1 MCAAVDSASWHETFK
16 TGALARALFRSP
28 AQCSQKKVKAPASPL
43 IYLHD
48 PRGRIIVISGPATR
62 GTYAMWFL
70 DFPTL
75 VLVIA
80 AGLQAGL
87 QAAFGLNA
95 AAALF
100 GAHANVVLCLM

>member
-1 MCAAVDSASWHETFK
+1 MTAVH
-16 TGALARALFRSP
+16 L
-28 AQCSQKKVKAPASPL
+28 L
-43 IYLHD
+43 IFLNDRH
-48 PRGRIIVISGPATR
+48 GRIIVITESATR

-87 QAAFGLNA
+87 QAIFGLDA

-100 GAHANVVLCLM
+100 GVHANLVLCLMGISAVWQLLRQRFH

>member
-1 MCAAVDSASWHETFK
+1 MIFSND
-16 TGALARALFRSP
+16 RRS
-28 AQCSQKKVKAPASPL
+28 
-43 IYLHD
+43 
-48 PRGRIIVISGPATR
+48 RIIVITGSAT

-70 DFPTL
+70 DFSTL

-100 GAHANVVLCLM
+100 GAHANVVLCLMGVSAVWQLLRQRFY